1 MKEKYLP
8 IGTVVLLKDATKHL
22 MITGYCSSTPED
34 PNKFYDYVSLL
45 FPEGALAGESV
56 ALFDHEQIGSV
67 VHMGL
72 VNDEFTNLNN
82 VIKESIA
89 SDQAAAA
96 AQPAPAANGELP
108 PFTPENINLMLQE
121 IHKHGDEYKPIA
133 EPTAFDEEAI
143 KKPMFQLPSLD
154 GGSKKEEKKEEEEEE
169 DDSDFNFEEEP
180 IETEEKE
187 VVPEGQPVLQLQ
199 PIFEGDSVPSSD
211 SSPASDGGIIGL
223 TRL

>member
-22 MITGYCSSTPED
+22 MITGYCSSTPEE
-34 PNKFYDYVSLL
+34 PNKFYDYVGLL

-56 ALFDHEQIGSV
+56 ALFDHDQIGSII
-67 VHMGL
+67 HMGL
-72 VNDEFTNLNN
+72 EDENFKKLNDI
-82 VIKESIA
+82 IKESMANDQVA
-89 SDQAAAA
+89 SA
-96 AQPAPAANGELP
+96 AQPAPVANGELP

-133 EPTAFDEEAI
+133 EPTAFDEETI
-143 KKPMFQLPSLD
+143 KKPVFQLPTL
-154 GGSKKEEKKEEEEEE
+154 GGSPKKEEKRVEEEEES
-169 DDSDFNFEEEP
+169 SDFNFEEEV

-187 VVPEGQPVLQLQ
+187 VVPDGQPVLQLQ
-199 PIFEGDSVPSSD
+199 PIFEGEAAPSGD

>member
-22 MITGYCSSTPED
+22 MITGYCSSTPEE

-56 ALFDHEQIGSV
+56 ALFDHNQIGSII
-67 VHMGL
+67 HMGL
-72 VNDEFTNLNN
+72 EDENFKKLNDI
-82 VIKESIA
+82 IKESMT
-89 SDQAAAA
+89 SDQAVAA
-96 AQPAPAANGELP
+96 AQPAPVANGELP

-133 EPTAFDEEAI
+133 EPTAFDEEVI
-143 KKPMFQLPSLD
+143 KKPVFQLPSLD
-154 GGSKKEEKKEEEEEE
+154 GGNKKEEKKEEEEE
-169 DDSDFNFEEEP
+169 DSSDFNFEEEP

-187 VVPEGQPVLQLQ
+187 VVPDGQPVLQLQ
-199 PIFEGDSVPSSD
+199 PIFEGEAAPSGDNST
-211 SSPASDGGIIGL
+211 ASDGGIIGL

>member
-56 ALFDHEQIGSV
+56 ALFDHDQIGSII
-67 VHMGL
+67 HMGL
-72 VNDEFTNLNN
+72 EDENFKKLNDI
-82 VIKESIA
+82 IKESMT
-89 SDQAAAA
+89 SDQAVAA
-96 AQPAPAANGELP
+96 AQPAPVANGELP

-133 EPTAFDEEAI
+133 EPTAFDEEVI
-143 KKPMFQLPSLD
+143 KKPVFQLPSLD
-154 GGSKKEEKKEEEEEE
+154 GGNKKEEKKEEEEE
-169 DDSDFNFEEEP
+169 DSSDFNFEEEP

-187 VVPEGQPVLQLQ
+187 VVPDGQPVLQLQ
-199 PIFEGDSVPSSD
+199 PIFEGEAAPSGDNST
-211 SSPASDGGIIGL
+211 ASDGGIIGL

>member
-22 MITGYCSSTPED
+22 MITGYCSSTPEE

-56 ALFDHEQIGSV
+56 ALFDHDQIGSII
-67 VHMGL
+67 HMGL
-72 VNDEFTNLNN
+72 EDENFKKLNDI
-82 VIKESIA
+82 IKESMA
-89 SDQAAAA
+89 SDQTAA
-96 AQPAPAANGELP
+96 AQPVPAANGELP

-121 IHKHGDEYKPIA
+121 IHKHGDEYKPIT

-143 KKPMFQLPSLD
+143 KKPVFQLPSLD
-154 GGSKKEEKKEEEEEE
+154 GGNKKEEKKEEEEE
-169 DDSDFNFEEEP
+169 DSSDFNFEEEP

-187 VVPEGQPVLQLQ
+187 VVPDGQPVLQLQ
-199 PIFEGDSVPSSD
+199 PIFEGEAAPSGDNST
-211 SSPASDGGIIGL
+211 ASDGGIIGL